1 MMFNYPY
8 PQRKK
13 ETVNK
18 KQSQKRKKTKKGDAK
33 K

>member
-13 ETVNK
+13 ETANK
-18 KQSQKRKKTKKGDAK
+18 TTKSKKKKIKKGDAK

>member
-13 ETVNK
+13 ETVNETTKLK
-18 KQSQKRKKTKKGDAK
+18 KKKIKKGDVK